1 MTFTTDLSAQIVGD
15 IYFVF
20 VYVSMCSMCS
30 SLYVFMCLCLY
41 EFYVTTDLS
50 AQIVGDIYLCEEIGK
65 QGSGTLIII
74 GREGLLVVG
83 KQRPENESVLIHFIA
98 LQTQE
103 AFIRRVYIHKY
114 MHTYICV
121 CIYTYIH
128 TYIHTYVCMYI
139 YIYIYIKP

>member
-103 AFIRRVYIHKY
+103 AFIRRVYIH
-114 MHTYICV
+114 TYICM
-121 CIYTYIH
+121 YIH
-128 TYIHTYVCMYI
+128 TYIHTYIRMYVYI
-139 YIYIYIKP
+139 YIYIY